1 MKVKRFKDF
10 INEGMS
16 RFDILNKISILK
28 RQAHEEMVTQN
39 NKSSLERNY
48 SKADRMYD
56 EIRELEK
63 QLKLMKESK
72 KEK

>member
-28 RQAHEEMVTQN
+28 RQAREEMVTQN

-48 SKADRMYD
+48 SKADSMYD